1 MPHVFLLSKGMLQFS
16 RSLAYETQADTVSC
30 LLILL
35 GNPTK
40 YTTECFY
47 FEIKISL
54 SRHGKSE
61 FLRVFI
67 SKSKSDNPGN
77 FEIFAIS
84 FEKICIKIRPAYIK
98 IEPYNL

>member
-1 MPHVFLLSKGMLQFS
+1 
-16 RSLAYETQADTVSC
+16 
-30 LLILL
+30 
-35 GNPTK
+35 
-40 YTTECFY
+40 
-47 FEIKISL
+47 L

-67 SKSKSDNPGN
+67 SRSKSDNPGN

-98 IEPYNL
+98 LELYNLNIYQHSADQNLFKLRSAKMMTHSTGMGAGLLFEIVRL

>member
-1 MPHVFLLSKGMLQFS
+1 LT
-16 RSLAYETQADTVSC
+16 YETHADTVSY

-35 GNPTK
+35 GNSAK

-47 FEIKISL
+47 FENKISL

-84 FEKICIKIRPAYIK
+84 FEKICIKIKPAYIK
-98 IEPYNL
+98 LELYNL